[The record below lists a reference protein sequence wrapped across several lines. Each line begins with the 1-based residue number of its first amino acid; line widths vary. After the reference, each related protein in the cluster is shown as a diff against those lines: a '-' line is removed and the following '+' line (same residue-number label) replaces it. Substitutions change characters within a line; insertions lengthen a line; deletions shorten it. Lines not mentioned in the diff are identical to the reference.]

1 MNILYDVFT
10 NYNQSHIQTQTETL
24 IKLATYYE
32 IYKIIMNIIL
42 PILII
47 IGILV
52 ICYRLK
58 KLNVQMEEKSE
69 EIINNQDAI
78 IKLLIEYKN
87 NKN

>member
-1 MNILYDVFT
+1 MNIFYDVFT
-10 NYNQSHIQTQTETL
+10 NYNQSQIQTQTETL

-42 PILII
+42 PIIII

-58 KLNVQMEEKSE
+58 KLNIQMEEENEKNE
-69 EIINNQDAI
+69 ALLKLGIM
-78 IKLLIEYKN
+78 IK
-87 NKN
+87 NKKTE